1 MCPQIHSEQELK
13 ERKPNKIKKAST
25 PSVDKKISETPSKL
39 DRKDTHPSK
48 KCFIC
53 NEKTNCDQKAYNSG
67 GIGRCSEIS
76 SQEKLKMAMV
86 EIIEN
91 KEHKFHEAA
100 TLLNILPSGNAKRWY
115 NAFTYTYQA
124 LKSDVQHKDL
134 EDKLINN
141 FLRKVELRVI
151 KDKQAFLLCELIKHI
166 NELS

>member
-1 MCPQIHSEQELK
+1 MSTNTFRTRIK
-13 ERKPNKIKKAST
+13 RKKAQQNQKAST
-25 PSVDKKISETPSKL
+25 PSVDKKISETQSKL

-100 TLLNILPSGNAKRWY
+100 TLLYMLPSGNAKSRY

-124 LKSDVQHKDL
+124 LKSDVQHKNL
-134 EDKLINN
+134 EDELINN

-151 KDKQAFLLCELIKHI
+151 KDKQAFLLCELIKYI
-166 NELS
+166 NELG